1 MSRFRKRYAPLIV
14 IAATLL
20 AALAWAG
27 QSLDASAGSAANA
40 ADDLAACQRLATRV
54 TALSR
59 SDRPVSGAT
68 ELATPDVARLIESA
82 ATTAAIPPD
91 SLIRIVPEPA
101 RTREG
106 RPYQEQS
113 TEVVLHAVTV
123 EQTVRFLYA
132 LSTAAPNL
140 RPTNLSLLAPSDAPT
155 NTAAW
160 NAEIRLTHRTYIPAT
175 PQKPTGFQP
184 SGLQP

>member
-1 MSRFRKRYAPLIV
+1 MNRFRKRYAPLIV
-14 IAATLL
+14 IAASLL
-20 AALAWAG
+20 TALAWAW
-27 QSLDASAGSAANA
+27 QSLDASATSAANA
-40 ADDLAACQRLATRV
+40 ADDLTTCQRLAARV

-59 SDRPVSGAT
+59 DARPTSGAT
-68 ELATPDVARLIESA
+68 ELATPDLARLIESA

-91 SLIRIVPEPA
+91 SLIRIAPEPL

-140 RPTNLSLLAPSDAPT
+140 RPTNLRLLAPTDVPA
-155 NTAAW
+155 NTTAW
-160 NAEIRLTHRTYIPAT
+160 NAEIRLTHLIYTPAA
-175 PQKPTGFQP
+175 PQKLTGLIP
-184 SGLQP
+184 